1 MSIPENASIPPKI
14 GEYAYHDLEMTN
26 KSGKLN
32 VNSRSH
38 WSILTEKCTQYKV
51 ACHYSL
57 KSEATYRPGVTCHG
71 IIKNIVK
78 KV

>member
-14 GEYAYHDLEMTN
+14 GEYAYYDREMTN

-32 VNSRSH
+32 VNSCSH
-38 WSILTEKCTQYKV
+38 WIILTEKSIQYKV

-57 KSEATYRPGVTCHG
+57 KSEATYRPGVTCQG